1 MPKDDRYY
9 TFIFTRSSKSRIY
22 IRRIEFSKR
31 KLQVFACSLLV
42 VLGIGS
48 ATLVRY
54 ADSVYLTRVNAELL
68 AENERNKQEL
78 AALHFQQ
85 SEKPVAPVSATK
97 PDFTN
102 QLIRPGDGK
111 GGPESTLD
119 VSQNFEDKETAI
131 LDQLTT
137 IENNP
142 GWAAYSPSAWPHVG
156 KINNEFGF
164 RRNPFGGRKYE
175 FHPGMDIDGEQGE
188 IAYAAGAGTIIK
200 AGRTGGY
207 GNMIE
212 IDHGNGITSRYGH
225 LSRIDVQVGDKI
237 NRGDQLGAI
246 GTTGRS
252 TGPHLHFEVR
262 YNDEALNP
270 RRFLPAEPVLQK

>member
-9 TFIFTRSSKSRIY
+9 TFIFTRSSQSHIY
-22 IRRIEFSKR
+22 IRRLEFSKR
-31 KLQVFACSLLV
+31 KLQVFACSLLI
-42 VLGIGS
+42 VLGLSS
-48 ATLVRY
+48 ATVVRY
-54 ADSVYLTRVNAELL
+54 ADSLYLTRVNAELA

-78 AALHFQQ
+78 ALLLHQQ
-85 SEKPVAPVSATK
+85 QIEKPAAPRQ
-97 PDFTN
+97 DFTDR
-102 QLIRPGDGK
+102 LVRLGDGK
-111 GGPESTLD
+111 GGPESTFDL
-119 VSQNFEDKETAI
+119 SQQSEDKEAI
-131 LDQLTT
+131 IIEQLAL
-137 IENNP
+137 IEKNP
-142 GWAAYSPSAWPHVG
+142 EWVTYSPSAWPHLG

-164 RRNPFGGRKYE
+164 RRNPFGGRRYE

-188 IAYAAGAGTIIK
+188 IAYAAGAGTVIK
-200 AGRTGGY
+200 AGRQGGY

-225 LSRIDVQVGDKI
+225 LSRIDVVVGDKI
-237 NRGDQLGAI
+237 SRGDQLGAI

-270 RRFLPAEPVLQK
+270 RRFLPPEPTQFVQK